1 MKGAYAEPPE
11 VVLPVK
17 ADVDQAFFDQ
27 LVRMLVQREFES
39 DWRLT
44 TPA

>member
-1 MKGAYAEPPE
+1 MKGAYAESPE
-11 VVLPVK
+11 VVLHVK

-27 LVRMLVQREFES
+27 SVRMLVQWEFES